1 MCLSA
6 NLSSSLIPTFTT
18 TLCLG
23 LTLVMTITLS
33 VIRTLTLIIIRAPNS
48 YPSPENNPSL
58 NNDTNPSPS
67 LGVDDEED
75 DEEVDWKAHYC
86 WENSRDDYVE
96 VSRLGLRL
104 ESGLESALA
113 LV

>member
-1 MCLSA
+1 M
-6 NLSSSLIPTFTT
+6 
-18 TLCLG
+18 
-23 LTLVMTITLS
+23 
-33 VIRTLTLIIIRAPNS
+33 
-48 YPSPENNPSL
+48 
-58 NNDTNPSPS
+58 
-67 LGVDDEED
+67 DDEED